1 VIETANAPIFGVDL
15 KGKVTVWNKC
25 AADVTSFSSAE
36 VMGKQLVQQ
45 FISEDFRTSV
55 QHVLDRALQGEE
67 TANFEFPI
75 ITKTLTKVQILLNAT
90 PRRDEFGHVI
100 GMVGIGQNITAR
112 IAQEQEYSK
121 LIDTA
126 NAPIFGVDISGKVTV
141 WNKCAANI
149 SGYSSEDTMGHNLV
163 QEFITEDFRA
173 SVQEVLDKALKGLED
188 SGFAFPLV
196 TKDGRRLEI
205 LLNATSRRDVDGHIV
220 GMVGIGQDITARLA
234 QEQEYSRLIDTANAP
249 IFGVDV
255 DGKVNVWNKCAQ
267 ALTGYMAQDVFG
279 KDLVSIVTSQYK
291 ESVQTVLENAVGGQE
306 TANFEFPLIHKDGSK

>member
-1 VIETANAPIFGVDL
+1 
-15 KGKVTVWNKC
+15 
-25 AADVTSFSSAE
+25 
-36 VMGKQLVQQ
+36 M
-45 FISEDFRTSV
+45 
-55 QHVLDRALQGEE
+55 
-67 TANFEFPI
+67 
-75 ITKTLTKVQILLNAT
+75 LNAT

-100 GMVGIGQNITAR
+100 GMVGIGQDITAR

-126 NAPIFGVDISGKVTV
+126 NAPIFGVDTAGKVTV
-141 WNKCAANI
+141 WNKCAARI

-173 SVQEVLDKALKGLED
+173 SVQEVLDKALRGLED
-188 SGFAFPLV
+188 SNFAFPLV

-205 LLNATSRRDVDGHIV
+205 LLNATSRRDVDSHIIGV
-220 GMVGIGQDITARLA
+220 VGIGQDITARLV

-267 ALTGYMAQDVFG
+267 ALTGYMSQDVFG
-279 KDLVSIVTSQYK
+279 KDLVSIVTSQCSRMRLAGK
-291 ESVQTVLENAVGGQE
+291 KRLTSNFLSSTKTDHSETLSNPLPALPCRARAPLTSNWLFVLCMFVCVQRRSNFAQCHLPPRRRRAPRGRRWNWPRHYRRSCAQRGGDAP
-306 TANFEFPLIHKDGSK
+306 TRSRSGARCPVHD